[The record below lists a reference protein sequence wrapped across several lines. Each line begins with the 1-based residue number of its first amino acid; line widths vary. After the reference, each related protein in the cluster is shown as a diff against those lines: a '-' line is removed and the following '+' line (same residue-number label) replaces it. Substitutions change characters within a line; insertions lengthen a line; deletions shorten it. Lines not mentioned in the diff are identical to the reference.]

1 MPNGR
6 GSEVIRAAITVFS
19 EKGYSGTSVQDVA
32 NALGMPKGTLY
43 HYISSKE
50 DMLEKIFALA
60 GEDVD
65 VLIAEIAKLDVVP
78 LERLRL
84 FVTGYAYLTTLE
96 LERTRIYNREWR
108 YLSGK
113 LRDAVIERR
122 VMLDD
127 YLVRLIDAAK
137 ESGDVAADLP
147 SKRAAYFIWGAL
159 ASLPDWYRRS
169 GPEPAHRVAAGYTVF
184 ALKVVLREPAG
195 SASPGSRDDDAD
207 LALLNSLIRR

>member
-1 MPNGR
+1 MPNDK
-6 GSEVIRAAITVFS
+6 GSEVIKAAIMVFS
-19 EKGYSGTSVQDVA
+19 QKGYSGTSVQDVA

-50 DMLEKIFALA
+50 DMLSKIFALA

-65 VLIAEIAKLDVVP
+65 VLIGEVTKLDVTP
-78 LERLRL
+78 TERLRL
-84 FVTGYAYLTTLE
+84 FITGYAYLTTLE

-108 YLSGK
+108 YLTGK

-127 YLVRLIDAAK
+127 FMIDLIDAAK
-137 ESGDVAADLP
+137 ESGDVLSGLN

-169 GPEPAHRVAAGYTVF
+169 GREPAHWVAAGYTVF
-184 ALKVVLREPAG
+184 ALKVVLREPPE
-195 SASPGSRDDDAD
+195 SASLDPRDDDTE
-207 LALLNSLIRR
+207 LALLNSLIHR